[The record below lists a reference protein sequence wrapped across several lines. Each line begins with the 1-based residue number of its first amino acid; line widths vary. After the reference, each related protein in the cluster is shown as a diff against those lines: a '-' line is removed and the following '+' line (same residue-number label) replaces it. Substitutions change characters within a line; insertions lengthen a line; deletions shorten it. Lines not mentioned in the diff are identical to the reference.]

1 MKFARSLIISIFSWI
16 LWISVK
22 TTPTKK
28 GLAKHGGKDSIAKD
42 PAKILRDVAESS
54 ANPQIQKNKE
64 TLTKTDKDRNDVE
77 DKGFTKSEQNKKN
90 YQKNRERVLECK
102 RKYREQNKE
111 KIKEKNQNYYKMN
124 RSARIQHMKI
134 YYHKNKE
141 TIMKRKKIY
150 NQNNKE
156 KWNKYMR
163 EYRQRKKSQSDNNEG
178 TSFVNPQT
186 GDFINKGKLPIVCEE
201 EGNLLNQGEEECNK
215 GEDEQNQIEVDEA
228 NKILEEN
235 TNDLDD
241 LDANKKIHSFDLNE
255 IPFDLNE
262 KPEDEELENY

>member
-1 MKFARSLIISIFSWI
+1 
-16 LWISVK
+16 
-22 TTPTKK
+22 
-28 GLAKHGGKDSIAKD
+28 
-42 PAKILRDVAESS
+42 
-54 ANPQIQKNKE
+54 
-64 TLTKTDKDRNDVE
+64 
-77 DKGFTKSEQNKKN
+77 
-90 YQKNRERVLECK
+90 
-102 RKYREQNKE
+102 
-111 KIKEKNQNYYKMN
+111 MN

-186 GDFINKGKLPIVCEE
+186 GDFINKGKLPIVCQE
-201 EGNLLNQGEEECNK
+201 EGNLFNQGEDECNK
-215 GEDEQNQIEVDEA
+215 GENEQNQIEVDEA

-262 KPEDEELENY
+262 MPEDKEMENY